1 MLMHKKFFCLYVLL
15 FFVSVPVISEVVFG
29 LFSPQH
35 QPFQTIEELYRTG
48 FEMFFMVVVWG
59 FLCFLNRQLDSTKA
73 QQKELDKL
81 IAEKFFEIELTQRT
95 SIEALATVAEHS
107 DSETGIHLRRI
118 QEYVLT
124 LTEELLSDSP
134 YNDYIQSKATY
145 IEELVVASVLH
156 DIGKIVIPS
165 RILLKP
171 GRLTPEEFDEIK
183 KHTVV
188 AGEMLARAN
197 NIFLDHIG
205 KDSYLALARD
215 IAMYHHEKW
224 DGSGYSR
231 GLKGEDIPLSA
242 RIVALCDVYDAVT
255 TDRVYKKAWTH
266 DEAVK
271 MILKNRG
278 THFDPVVTDAF
289 IRLEK
294 IFNRIRLNNS
304 VGGNK

>member
-1 MLMHKKFFCLYVLL
+1 MNKKFFCLYVLL
-15 FFVSVPVISEVVFG
+15 FFISVPVISEVVFG
-29 LFSPQH
+29 LFSPNH
-35 QPFQTIEELYRTG
+35 QPFQTIEDFYRTV
-48 FEMFFMVVVWG
+48 FEMFFMAAVWG
-59 FLCFLNRQLDSTKA
+59 FLCFLNRKLDSTKA
-73 QQKELDKL
+73 QQKELDRL
-81 IAEKFFEIELTQRT
+81 LEEKIFEIELTQRS

-134 YNDYIQSKATY
+134 YNDYIKSKDTY
-145 IEELVVASVLH
+145 IEEIVVASVLH
-156 DIGKIVIPS
+156 DIGKVVIPN

-171 GRLTPEEFDEIK
+171 GKLTPEEFDEIK

-188 AGEMLARAN
+188 AGNMLARAN
-197 NIFLDHIG
+197 KIFLDHVG

-224 DGSGYSR
+224 DGTGYSR

-271 MILKNRG
+271 MIQENRG

-289 IRLEK
+289 ARLEK
-294 IFNRIRLNNS
+294 VFDRIRMSNS
-304 VGGNK
+304 VAAEKK

>member
-1 MLMHKKFFCLYVLL
+1 MHKKFFCLYVLL

>member
-1 MLMHKKFFCLYVLL
+1 MHKKFFCLYVLL

-81 IAEKFFEIELTQRT
+81 IAEKIFEIELTQRT